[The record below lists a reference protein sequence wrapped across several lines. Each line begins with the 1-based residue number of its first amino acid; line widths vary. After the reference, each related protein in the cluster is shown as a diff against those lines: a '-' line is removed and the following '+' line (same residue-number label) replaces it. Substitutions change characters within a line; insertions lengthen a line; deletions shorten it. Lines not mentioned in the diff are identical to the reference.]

1 MTEKV
6 GYSMLLWVAADE
18 ALTWTKWDE
27 IKICKWERDKLCA
40 TFYLKLSSTQRR
52 NDIEVN

>member
-1 MTEKV
+1 MERKGIRRERGMTEKV

-27 IKICKWERDKLCA
+27 IKICK
-40 TFYLKLSSTQRR
+40 
-52 NDIEVN
+52 